1 MTKTKL
7 ETELHGGYASFRFCG
22 TVSVNEDT
30 FPKEDTTS
38 DSGWKYRRA
47 SFPVKISDSNSLY
60 VQMMGGRAST
70 NPVVYVRN
78 KEGQPI
84 QLKWD
89 MRNNADVQKNVDPN
103 DFIVIRIE
111 EDDNGKLLAKTFV
124 SEVDAIDYLA
134 DHLSDGAKVHIGGN
148 VEYQRYNG
156 EVSRS
161 FNVNRITLAKEETK
175 PYALM
180 QQTYLVD
187 ANALPRK
194 WEKTLEEEHQIKLNV
209 FVPQYIGKE
218 NGKTIKRTLALPQQ
232 ITFKAD
238 PNDLEAKT
246 RAVEKMF
253 KVDKKIVREI
263 VLQNKVVYGYEQS
276 TGNIE
281 ITPELQELI
290 DLHIMTEEQI
300 KEEATVTGKK
310 VDETI
315 FDHPVIRKDS
325 DSSKLFGFDRYAPE
339 ALIIPDD
346 DEDEV
351 VESEEEK
358 VFEEDGASN
367 DGAGQSDEVDP
378 FADDELFS

>member
-22 TVSVNEDT
+22 TVSVTEDT

-38 DSGWKYRRA
+38 GSGWKYRRA

-89 MRNNADVQKNVDPN
+89 MRNNDDVQKNVNPN

-111 EDDNGKLLAKTFV
+111 EDDDGKLIAKKFV

-134 DHLSDGAKVHIGGN
+134 DHLVDGTKVHIGGN

-156 EVSRS
+156 EVSRN

-175 PYALM
+175 PYAFM

-187 ANALPRK
+187 AHALPRK
-194 WEKTLEEEHQIKLNV
+194 WEKTLEEDHQIKLNV

-232 ITFKAD
+232 ITFKAE
-238 PNDLEAKT
+238 NAEKGIK
-246 RAVEKMF
+246 AVEKFF
-253 KVDKKIVREI
+253 KVDKKVVRELP
-263 VLQNKVVYGYEQS
+263 LQVKIIYGYEQS

-281 ITPELQELI
+281 MTPELQDLI
-290 DLHIMTEEQI
+290 DLGIMTEEQI
-300 KEEATVTGKK
+300 KSEATVTGKK
-310 VDETI
+310 VDETV
-315 FDHPVIRKDS
+315 FDHPVIRKDGDYS
-325 DSSKLFGFDRYAPE
+325 MFYGLDRYAPE

-346 DEDEV
+346 NEDEV
-351 VESEEEK
+351 AESEEEK
-358 VFEEDGASN
+358 VFEEDGVSN
-367 DGAGQSDEVDP
+367 DVAEQSDEEDP

>member
-103 DFIVIRIE
+103 DFIVISIE
-111 EDDNGKLLAKTFV
+111 EDDSGKLLAKKFV

-134 DHLSDGAKVHIGGN
+134 DHLSDGTKVHVGGN

-156 EVSRS
+156 EISRS

-187 ANALPRK
+187 AHALPRK
-194 WEKTLEEEHQIKLNV
+194 WEKTLEEDRQIKLNV
-209 FVPQYIGKE
+209 FVPQYVGKE

-232 ITFKAD
+232 ITFKAENVD
-238 PNDLEAKT
+238 KGIK
-246 RAVEKMF
+246 AVEKLF
-253 KVDKKIVREI
+253 KVDKKVVRELP
-263 VLQNKVVYGYEQS
+263 LQAKVIYGYEQS

-281 ITPELQELI
+281 MTPELQELV
-290 DLHIMTEEQI
+290 DLGIMTEEQI
-300 KEEATVTGKK
+300 KSEATVTGKK

-315 FDHPVIRKDS
+315 FDHPVIRKDG
-325 DSSKLFGFDRYAPE
+325 DTTKLYGLDRYAPE

-367 DGAGQSDEVDP
+367 DGAGQSDEDDP

>member
-22 TVSVNEDT
+22 TVGVNEDT

-111 EDDNGKLLAKTFV
+111 EDDSGKLLAKKFV

-134 DHLSDGAKVHIGGN
+134 DHLSDGTKVHVGGN

-156 EVSRS
+156 EISRS

-187 ANALPRK
+187 AHALPRK
-194 WEKTLEEEHQIKLNV
+194 WEKTLEEDRQIKLNV
-209 FVPQYIGKE
+209 FVPQYVGKE

-232 ITFKAD
+232 ITFKAED
-238 PNDLEAKT
+238 VDKGIK
-246 RAVEKMF
+246 AVEKLF
-253 KVDKKIVREI
+253 KVDKKVVRELP
-263 VLQNKVVYGYEQS
+263 LQAKVIYGYEQS

-281 ITPELQELI
+281 MTPELQELV
-290 DLHIMTEEQI
+290 DLGIMTEEQI
-300 KEEATVTGKK
+300 KSEATVTGKK

-315 FDHPVIRKDS
+315 FDHPVIRKDG
-325 DSSKLFGFDRYAPE
+325 DTTKLYGLDRYAPE

-367 DGAGQSDEVDP
+367 DGAGQSDEDDP

>member
-111 EDDNGKLLAKTFV
+111 EDGDGKLIAKKFV

-134 DHLSDGAKVHIGGN
+134 DHLSDGTKVHIGGN

-161 FNVNRITLAKEETK
+161 FNVNRITLAEEETK
-175 PYALM
+175 PYAFM
-180 QQTYLVD
+180 QQTYLID
-187 ANALPRK
+187 AHTLPRK
-194 WEKTLEEEHQIKLNV
+194 WEKTLEEDRQIKLNV
-209 FVPQYIGKE
+209 FVPQYVGKE
-218 NGKTIKRTLALPQQ
+218 NGKTIKRTLAFSQQ
-232 ITFKAD
+232 ITFKTENA
-238 PNDLEAKT
+238 EKGIK
-246 RAVEKMF
+246 AVEKFF
-253 KVDKKIVREI
+253 KVDKKVVRELP
-263 VLQNKVVYGYEQS
+263 LQTKVIYGYEQS

-281 ITPELQELI
+281 MTPELQELV
-290 DLHIMTEEQI
+290 DLGIMTEEQI
-300 KEEATVTGKK
+300 KSEATVTGKK

-315 FDHPVIRKDS
+315 FDHPVIRKDG
-325 DSSKLFGFDRYAPE
+325 DITKLYGLDRYAPE

-351 VESEEEK
+351 VESKEEK
-358 VFEEDGASN
+358 VFEEDGVSN
-367 DGAGQSDEVDP
+367 DVAEQSDEEDP